1 MLRRIL
7 NSKSKTVTFAAIL
20 LGISAV
26 ISGILG
32 LVSDIILAGKY
43 GINAESNIYFAAFRI
58 PDLVYNLLIVGG
70 LGIAF
75 LPIFSEYY
83 SKDKEEAW
91 KITNLVLNVFL
102 FLLFL
107 ISLILFIFT
116 PVLMRFIAPGFSPE
130 DKAKAVSL
138 TRIMFLSPIF
148 FGLSSVFSGIL
159 QYFNRFLVYSIAPI
173 FYNLGIIFGM
183 VVLTP
188 RFGVLGLGYGVV
200 IGAFLH
206 CIIQIPSAINS
217 GFSYKP
223 LFDFKFPAIKRIFY
237 LMVPR
242 VFALA
247 GQQINLMV
255 ITAIAS
261 TIAIGTNTSGGIA
274 IFNFSNA
281 IFSFPIGIIGT
292 SFAIA
297 VFPTLARHWANGQK
311 KEFFDNF
318 SVTFRQILYFIIP
331 ISILI
336 FILRA
341 QIIRLVYGTF
351 GANKFD
357 WVATRLTAASLGI
370 FSIGIL
376 ASALIPFIFRAFFAL
391 QDTKTPTLIAIFSII
406 LNIVLSFFFVNILK
420 SPNTFHNFIVNIL
433 RLKEIGDISIVGLPL
448 AYVLAAI
455 TQFLLLLF
463 FLYRKVGDLRAQE
476 IFSSLKKIV
485 FSSIVLIIFTYL
497 SLHFAAKFVNTH
509 TVLGIFSQTVFAA
522 VTGVVFYVL
531 PSLCLKSPELKTIF
545 SSVLKQ
551 FRKDG

>member
-1 MLRRIL
+1 MLKRIL
-7 NSKSKTVTFAAIL
+7 DSKSKTVTFAAIL

-26 ISGILG
+26 ISGVLG
-32 LVSDIILAGKY
+32 LVSDIILAGKF
-43 GINAESNIYFAAFRI
+43 GIKAESNIYFAAFRI

-91 KITNLVLNVFL
+91 KMTNLVLNVFL

-116 PVLMRFIAPGFSPE
+116 PVLIRFIAPGFSLE
-130 DKAKAVSL
+130 DKVKAVSL

-173 FYNLGIIFGM
+173 LYNLGIIFGM
-183 VVLTP
+183 VVLEP
-188 RFGVLGLGYGVV
+188 RFGVLGLGYGVI

-206 CIIQIPSAINS
+206 WIIQIPSAINS

-242 VFALA
+242 VFAMA

-261 TIAIGTNTSGGIA
+261 TISGGIA
-274 IFNFSNA
+274 IFSFSNA
-281 IFSFPIGIIGT
+281 IFSFPINIIGT

-297 VFPTLARHWANGQK
+297 VFPTLSRHWANGQK

-318 SVTFRQILYFIIP
+318 SVTFRQILYLIIP

-370 FSIGIL
+370 FSVGIL

-391 QDTKTPTLIAIFSII
+391 KDTKTPTLIAIFSII

-420 SPNTFHNFIVNIL
+420 SPNTFQNFIVNIL
-433 RLKEIGDISIVGLPL
+433 RLKEVGDISVVGLPL

-455 TQFLLLLF
+455 TQFFLLFF

-485 FSSIVLIIFTYL
+485 FSSVILIIFTYL
-497 SLHFAAKFVNTH
+497 SLRLAAKFVNTH

-531 PSLCLKSPELKTIF
+531 PSLYLKSPELKTIY

>member
-1 MLRRIL
+1 MLKRIL
-7 NSKSKTVTFAAIL
+7 DSKSKTVTFAAIL

-26 ISGILG
+26 ISGVLG
-32 LVSDIILAGKY
+32 LVSDIILAGKF
-43 GINAESNIYFAAFRI
+43 GIKAESNIYFAAFRI

-91 KITNLVLNVFL
+91 KMTNLVLNVFL

-116 PVLMRFIAPGFSPE
+116 PVLIRFIAPGFSLE

-173 FYNLGIIFGM
+173 LYNLGIIFGM
-183 VVLTP
+183 VVLEP
-188 RFGVLGLGYGVV
+188 RFGVLGLGYGVI

-206 CIIQIPSAINS
+206 WIIQIPSAINS

-242 VFALA
+242 VFAMA

-261 TIAIGTNTSGGIA
+261 TISGGIA
-274 IFNFSNA
+274 IFSFSNA
-281 IFSFPIGIIGT
+281 IFSFPINIIGI

-297 VFPTLARHWANGQK
+297 VFPTLSRHWANGQK

-318 SVTFRQILYFIIP
+318 SVTFRQILYLIIP

-370 FSIGIL
+370 FSVGIL

-391 QDTKTPTLIAIFSII
+391 KDTKTPTLIAIFSII

-420 SPNTFHNFIVNIL
+420 SPNTFQNFIVNIL
-433 RLKEIGDISIVGLPL
+433 RLKEVGDISVVGLPL

-455 TQFLLLLF
+455 TQFFLLFF

-485 FSSIVLIIFTYL
+485 FSSVILIIFTYL
-497 SLHFAAKFVNTH
+497 SLRLAAKFVNTH

-531 PSLCLKSPELKTIF
+531 PSLYLKSPELKTIY

>member
-1 MLRRIL
+1 MLKRIL
-7 NSKSKTVTFAAIL
+7 DSKSKTVTFAAIL

-26 ISGILG
+26 ISGVLG
-32 LVSDIILAGKY
+32 LVSDIILAGKF
-43 GINAESNIYFAAFRI
+43 GIKAESNIYFAAFRI

-83 SKDKEEAW
+83 LKDKEEAW
-91 KITNLVLNVFL
+91 KMTNLVLNVFL

-116 PVLMRFIAPGFSPE
+116 PVLIRFIAPGFSLE
-130 DKAKAVSL
+130 DKVKAVSL

-173 FYNLGIIFGM
+173 LYNLGIIFGM
-183 VVLTP
+183 VVLEP
-188 RFGVLGLGYGVV
+188 RFGVLGLGYGVI

-206 CIIQIPSAINS
+206 WIIQIPSAINS

-242 VFALA
+242 VFAMA

-261 TIAIGTNTSGGIA
+261 TISGGIA
-274 IFNFSNA
+274 IFSFSNA
-281 IFSFPIGIIGT
+281 IFSFPINIIGT

-297 VFPTLARHWANGQK
+297 VFPTLSRHWANGQK

-318 SVTFRQILYFIIP
+318 SVTFRQILYLIIP

-370 FSIGIL
+370 FSVGIL

-391 QDTKTPTLIAIFSII
+391 KDTKTPTLIAIFSII

-420 SPNTFHNFIVNIL
+420 SPNTFQNFIVNIL
-433 RLKEIGDISIVGLPL
+433 RLKEVGDISVVGLPL

-455 TQFLLLLF
+455 TQFFLLFF

-485 FSSIVLIIFTYL
+485 FSSVILIIFTYL
-497 SLHFAAKFVNTH
+497 SLRLAAKFVNTH

-531 PSLCLKSPELKTIF
+531 PSLYLKSPELKTIY

>member
-1 MLRRIL
+1 MLKKIL
-7 NSKSKTVTFAAIL
+7 NSKSKTVTFSAIL

-32 LVSDIILAGKY
+32 LVSDIILAGKF
-43 GINAESNIYFAAFRI
+43 GVGAESNIYFAAFRI

-83 SKDKEEAW
+83 SKNKDEAW
-91 KITNLVLNVFL
+91 KMTNLVLNVFL
-102 FLLFL
+102 FLLL
-107 ISLILFIFT
+107 IISTILFIFT
-116 PVLMRFIAPGFSPE
+116 PVLIKFIAPGFSPE
-130 DKAKAVSL
+130 NKSQAVSL

-159 QYFNRFLVYSIAPI
+159 QYFNRFLIYAICPI
-173 FYNLGIIFGM
+173 LYNLGIIFGM

-188 RFGVLGLGYGVV
+188 KFGIMGLGYGVI

-206 CIIQIPSAINS
+206 WAIQIPSAINS
-217 GFSYKP
+217 GFSFKP
-223 LFDFKFPAIKRIFY
+223 LFDFKYPAIKRIFY

-242 VFALA
+242 IFALA

-261 TIAIGTNTSGGIA
+261 TISGGIA

-281 IFSFPIGIIGT
+281 IFSFPIAIIGT

-297 VFPTLARHWANGQK
+297 VFPTLSRHWVNGQK
-311 KEFFDNF
+311 NDFFDNF
-318 SVTFRQILYFIIP
+318 SVTFRQILFLVIP
-331 ISILI
+331 VSILI
-336 FILRA
+336 FMLRA

-357 WVATRLTAASLGI
+357 WMATRLTAASLGI

-391 QDTKTPTLIAIFSII
+391 QDTKTPTLIAVFSII
-406 LNIVLSFFFVNILK
+406 LSIVLSFFFVNILK
-420 SPNTFHNFIVNIL
+420 SVNLFQNFVANF
-433 RLKEIGDISIVGLPL
+433 LKLKDIGDISVIGLPL
-448 AYVLAAI
+448 AYILAAI
-455 TQFLLLLF
+455 IQFFLLLF
-463 FLYRKVGDLRAQE
+463 FLYRKVGNLRMQE

-485 FSSIVLIIFTYL
+485 FSSILLIVLTYF
-497 SLHFAAKFVNTH
+497 SLRLAVNFVDTH
-509 TVLGIFSQTVFAA
+509 TVLGIFGQTIFAA
-522 VTGVVFYVL
+522 ISGTITYILV
-531 PSLCLKSPELKTIF
+531 SLFLKSPELKAIY

-551 FRKDG
+551 FHRDGEY